1 MFRKMRRS
9 NQELSIEESIQ
20 ILKEQPRGFLSLL
33 SENDYPYG
41 IPMNY
46 VYKSKKIILHSA
58 LEGQMVDSIK
68 RHDKVSFTVI
78 NNGKRVE
85 NEWWNIF
92 KSVIIF
98 GKIKV
103 VEDEKER
110 IKKLTL
116 LGNKYFP
123 SEEYTQN
130 EIKKSLK
137 RTLVLEIDIENMAGK
152 IVTEK

>member
-1 MFRKMRRS
+1 
-9 NQELSIEESIQ
+9 
-20 ILKEQPRGFLSLL
+20 
-33 SENDYPYG
+33 
-41 IPMNY
+41 
-46 VYKSKKIILHSA
+46 
-58 LEGQMVDSIK
+58 MVDSIK